1 VETAPVA
8 ADEVFVAFTDGVSSR
23 ASISDELALLREHPI
38 VIAQYLVEHFG
49 REDDDVLA
57 VVAK

>member
-1 VETAPVA
+1 VA
-8 ADEVFVAFTDGVSSR
+8 SR
-23 ASISDELALLREHPI
+23 AQISDQLMLLREHPV